1 MINQANMHPSKQASK
16 QATKVV
22 WLCGWVAGERNTLV
36 SGGTGGCVCAF
47 VCVCSSIRQSPR
59 LRNNATT
66 QQTTDTTRA
75 DQTRRFIRKPA
86 MVRPLQT
93 NLSRIL
99 NSSPDSGHEAKRFA
113 MAAPNTVFCPR
124 FSNFMNLCPK
134 FSSHTATSSTRIL
147 NFELCLQYVT
157 RQLGSSD
164 QLLGSWKPSPPL

>member
-1 MINQANMHPSKQASK
+1 
-16 QATKVV
+16 
-22 WLCGWVAGERNTLV
+22 VAGERNTLCTA
-36 SGGTGGCVCAF
+36 GGARLVAVCVHLCVCARQL
-47 VCVCSSIRQSPR
+47 VNPSIASFAQQ
-59 LRNNATT
+59 RNNATNDRH
-66 QQTTDTTRA
+66 DT
-75 DQTRRFIRKPA
+75 QTRRFIRKPA

-99 NSSPDSGHEAKRFA
+99 NSFPDSGHEAKRFA

-147 NFELCLQYVT
+147 NFEPCLQYVT

-164 QLLGSWKPSPPL
+164 QLLGRPPPSPPL